1 MNPNVFAEI
10 ALFAWVPIALL
21 FFRSLR
27 PAAAV
32 AVALLGSILLLPAN
46 VGIHF
51 PGLPA
56 MDRHVSG
63 GLAALIGYFV
73 LVPRSAKGPRRIGW
87 DTAVIAVLVFCTFL
101 SAITNPDPL
110 QYGILRLP
118 GLTAYDSLGLIFGRF
133 VAIGLPFY
141 MATRLVRG
149 TEDVIAVLKV
159 VVGFGLVYVPFVFW
173 EARMS
178 PQLHATLYGYF
189 PHDFQEHVRG
199 GRYRPVVFTGSGL
212 ECATFLAT
220 AVLASIGLH
229 RVRARVFGIPT
240 VVTSIALF
248 MALVAC
254 VSLAPF
260 LYGFLITLLMLAT
273 RERIQAQVAI
283 VLSII
288 VVFYPLLRSQDLF
301 PTSAF
306 VSAAEIVSA
315 DRANSLAFRFDN
327 EDQLLAKAAERPL
340 FGWGSWSRNHVYDRE
355 TGDDIS
361 VTDGFWIIELGQFG
375 LLGFLSFF
383 GLLLTPAILVARR
396 MKRMP
401 PGLARG
407 LIACVMLIVIVRAVD
422 LIPNGFLS
430 AITLYFSG
438 MLMPFARPV
447 AKRAS
452 ARTVPARREALV
464 PPLVPPLVP
473 IDQR

>member
-1 MNPNVFAEI
+1 
-10 ALFAWVPIALL
+10 
-21 FFRSLR
+21 
-27 PAAAV
+27 
-32 AVALLGSILLLPAN
+32 
-46 VGIHF
+46 
-51 PGLPA
+51 
-56 MDRHVSG
+56 
-63 GLAALIGYFV
+63 
-73 LVPRSAKGPRRIGW
+73 VPRGAKAPRRLGW
-87 DTAVIAVLVFCTFL
+87 DAVVIAVLVFCTFL

-110 QYGILRLP
+110 VYGALRLP
-118 GLTAYDSLGLIFGRF
+118 GLGPYDSLSLMFVRF

-149 TEDVIAVLKV
+149 PDDVIAVLKV
-159 VVGFGLVYVPFVFW
+159 VVGFGLAYVPLIFW

-220 AVLASIGLH
+220 AVLASVGLH
-229 RVRARVFGIPT
+229 RARARVLGIPT
-240 VVTSIALF
+240 AVTSIALF

-260 LYGFLITLLMLAT
+260 LYGFLFTLLMLWT
-273 RERIQAQVAI
+273 GERTQAQAVIA
-283 VLSII
+283 LSIV

-306 VSAAEIVSA
+306 VSAAEMVSQ

-375 LLGFLSFF
+375 LTGFLSFF
-383 GLLLTPAILVARR
+383 GLLLSPAILVARR
-396 MKRMP
+396 MKRWA
-401 PGLARG
+401 PGPSRALV
-407 LIACVMLIVIVRAVD
+407 ACVMLIVIVRAVD

-430 AITLYFSG
+430 AITLYLSG
-438 MLMPFARPV
+438 MLMPFARP
-447 AKRAS
+447 AAR
-452 ARTVPARREALV
+452 RTVARAPAASRTASV
-464 PPLVPPLVP
+464 PPLVSVE
-473 IDQR
+473 QR